1 MKEIYLIRHGESVG
15 NAGKSTDDHRTM
27 PLTERGREQARTLAD
42 HLTVVPDLIAVSPFT
57 RAQQTSHPFQEKY
70 PYVPVETWAE
80 SYEFTY
86 LAPATCR
93 NTTAVERLPR
103 VTEYWENCNP
113 DYVDGDGAESFKA
126 LVGRVNRTMAKL
138 RERSEKRIFLFSHAM
153 FITCCILLTKQ
164 PDLDWT
170 NLMREF
176 RQMSLLRNTEL
187 VHMKV
192 NEVPVYDINKRTCQ
206 D

>member
-1 MKEIYLIRHGESVG
+1 MYMKEIYLIRHGESVG

-27 PLTERGREQARTLAD
+27 PLIESGWEQARTLAD
-42 HLTVVPDLIAVSPFT
+42 RFTVLPELIAVSPFT

-70 PYVPVETWAE
+70 PDVPVETWAE
-80 SYEFTY
+80 TYEFTY

-93 NTTAVERLPR
+93 NTTAAERLPR
-103 VTEYWENCNP
+103 VTEYWENCDP

-126 LVGRVNRTMAKL
+126 LVGRANRTMAKL
-138 RERSEKRIFLFSHAM
+138 QERSEKRIFLFSHAM

-176 RQMSLLRNTEL
+176 RQMPLPKNTEFTKL
-187 VHMKV
+187 
-192 NEVPVYDINKRTCQ
+192 DL

>member
-1 MKEIYLIRHGESVG
+1 MDVSVE
-15 NAGKSTDDHRTM
+15 A
-27 PLTERGREQARTLAD
+27 
-42 HLTVVPDLIAVSPFT
+42 
-57 RAQQTSHPFQEKY
+57 
-70 PYVPVETWAE
+70 WAE
-80 SYEFTY
+80 TYEFTY

-93 NTTAVERLPR
+93 NTTAAERLPR
-103 VTEYWENCNP
+103 VTEYWENCDP

-126 LVGRVNRTMAKL
+126 LVGRANRTMAKL

-176 RQMSLLRNTEL
+176 RQMPLPKNTEFTKL
-187 VHMKV
+187 
-192 NEVPVYDINKRTCQ
+192 DL